1 MQITLICPKCGEKLV
16 LIQPAEVDA
25 DQPVNESVNEPAN
38 DSVNE
43 SNELVDPSLD
53 SDRQPRVSRDD

>member
-1 MQITLICPKCGEKLV
+1 MQITLVCPKCGEKLV

-25 DQPVNESVNEPAN
+25 DQPVNEPA
-38 DSVNE
+38 NE

-53 SDRQPRVSRDD
+53 SDRQPRVSRNG

>member
-25 DQPVNESVNEPAN
+25 DEL
-38 DSVNE
+38 VNE
-43 SNELVDPSLD
+43 SNEPIDPSLD

>member
-1 MQITLICPKCGEKLV
+1 MQITLVCPKCGEKLV

-25 DQPVNESVNEPAN
+25 DQPVNEPAN
-38 DSVNE
+38 ESVNE

-53 SDRQPRVSRDD
+53 SDRQPRVSRNG